1 MLHIAV
7 AVVVCAV
14 FREGDFWRNDAAI
27 ADAERFLNMT
37 DNALLFKGQ
46 NPADEIFDVGVRYLN
61 IGWHRYLAPDA
72 HAALLDLVGGLGES
86 ILLALVLRS
95 AIMIL

>member
-14 FREGDFWRNDAAI
+14 FREGDCWRDYAAI

-37 DNALLFKGQ
+37 DNHYF
-46 NPADEIFDVGVRYLN
+46 
-61 IGWHRYLAPDA
+61 
-72 HAALLDLVGGLGES
+72 
-86 ILLALVLRS
+86 LRDRIQLTRSLMS
-95 AIMIL
+95 ASDT